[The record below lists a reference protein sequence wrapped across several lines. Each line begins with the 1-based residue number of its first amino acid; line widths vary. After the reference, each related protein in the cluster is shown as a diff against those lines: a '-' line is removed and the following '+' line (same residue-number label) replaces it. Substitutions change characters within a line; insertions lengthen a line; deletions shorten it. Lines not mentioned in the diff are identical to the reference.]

1 MKTENKTIS
10 KYYLFIDECGD
21 HNLAKYDPGFP
32 VFTLCGIL
40 VSRQNLKAL
49 SKAFEDLKVD
59 IFGSKEIVIH
69 SIDIRKW
76 RGAFS
81 VLADKE
87 LRERFYSGIERILS
101 QTEVYVIVSCTI
113 LKEQLSKFCVR
124 GEEED
129 VYGLSLSYLIERSIF
144 YVDNSENDN
153 IPEISIVVERRGKKE
168 DNKLLNYYN
177 GLRNRGT
184 KWISAERLRARI
196 GEFGF
201 KNKKDN
207 IIGLQ
212 IADLIAY
219 PVTIHL
225 LYPQRS
231 NPSYDAVKHN
241 IFQDKGVLLGQK
253 LIPH

>member
-1 MKTENKTIS
+1 MDNIGKA

-21 HNLAKYDPGFP
+21 HNLTKFDPGFP

-40 VSRQNLKAL
+40 VSRQNLNAL
-49 SKAFEDLKVD
+49 NKAFEDLKIEV
-59 IFGSKEIVIH
+59 FGTTDVIIH
-69 SIDIRKW
+69 SVDIRKW

-81 VLADKE
+81 VLADE
-87 LRERFYSGIERILS
+87 TLRVRFFEGIEKILS
-101 QTEVYVIVSCTI
+101 QHGAYVIVSCTI
-113 LKEQLSKFCVR
+113 LKRQLSKFCVR
-124 GEEED
+124 GEEDD

-144 YVDNSENDN
+144 CVDNETINDS
-153 IPEISIVVERRGKKE
+153 PEISIVVERRGKNE

-184 KWISAERLRARI
+184 KWIDVDRLRARI
-196 GEFGF
+196 KDFSF

-219 PVTIHL
+219 PITIHL
-225 LYPQRS
+225 LHPERYNQ
-231 NPSYDAVKHN
+231 SYEVVKHN
-241 IFQDKGVLLGQK
+241 IFQDNGVLLGQK
-253 LIPH
+253 VIPH